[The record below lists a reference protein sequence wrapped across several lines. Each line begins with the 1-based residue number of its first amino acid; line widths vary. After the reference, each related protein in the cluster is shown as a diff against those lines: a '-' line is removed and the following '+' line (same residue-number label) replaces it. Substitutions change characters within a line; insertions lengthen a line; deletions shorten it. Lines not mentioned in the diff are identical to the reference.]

1 MVVDD
6 IQFLTV
12 LKGKR
17 IKLSLKTSSYFGV
30 VHRINPNKTLV
41 LADVSDGNGSKLPGT
56 RMFFGHEIVNVEFVK
71 ESNND
76 NGGNISVDGLGEQLK
91 VDKFQPYRKTIT
103 LDDDDNE
110 EYINFVVIDEFHE
123 KFGPAV
129 MHIKKQQV
137 IGVGA
142 EGVETFKNGR
152 LCWLQI
158 ATKHKVYLFD
168 VLLLGARA
176 FKNGL
181 SMILESKHILKVI
194 HDCRA
199 IAGSLMAQFGVKMT
213 NVFDTQVADV
223 MCFYSETG
231 GFLPDKVCTLQE
243 VVSLHLK
250 VPPSKLTSL
259 QMKSQITKEERE
271 IWYKRPCP
279 VPLLKVMVLSVIH
292 LQPLRLVLLD
302 NLMMDYMVLVDSY
315 LSNSLYEPAGLE
327 HLTVEDMSELPREL
341 RQLSEMRRERQE
353 WAAGLFPITEQGLLA
368 RFNPHPQQQ
377 PSQTSPAENDHSG
390 AEPESFDPGVVKLP
404 PPPEMDPLDNGQ
416 TTFPPSVT
424 RASSVD
430 DSAFS
435 NPPSQLPT
443 PTTTTESEVIKEMS
457 ASHPLSTDVDRG
469 CNEAPADMMGRG
481 KPFGKEQGSFSVLPS
496 IGRGFLLQ
504 LPPCQIPGEC
514 ARNVRAPG
522 GLGVFRTCNAEH
534 QDLEG
539 LSKGISLNVTFSW
552 D

>member
-1 MVVDD
+1 MDVEDVE
-6 IQFLTV
+6 FLNI

-41 LADVSDGNGSKLPGT
+41 LADVTDRNGSKIPGT
-56 RMFFGHEIVNVEFVK
+56 KLFCGHEIVNVEFVK
-71 ESNND
+71 ESNDDND
-76 NGGNISVDGLGEQLK
+76 GNINVDGLGEQLK
-91 VDKFQPYRKTIT
+91 VEKFQPYRKTIT

-142 EGVETFKNGR
+142 EGVETFKSGR

-158 ATKHKVYLFD
+158 ATKQKVYLFD
-168 VLLLGARA
+168 VLQLGTRA

-199 IAGSLMAQFGVKMT
+199 IAGSLISQFGVKMT
-213 NVFDTQVADV
+213 NVFDTQVHVADV

-250 VPPSKLTSL
+250 VPSSKLTSL
-259 QMKSQITKEERE
+259 QMKSQITEKERE
-271 IWYKRPCP
+271 IWFNRPCP
-279 VPLLKVMVLSVIH
+279 VALLKVLVLSVIH

-302 NLMMDYMVLVDSY
+302 SLMMDYMAVVDSY
-315 LSNSLYEPAGLE
+315 LSSTHYEPAALE
-327 HLTVEDMSELPREL
+327 PLTMEDLMELPREL
-341 RQLSEMRRERQE
+341 QQLSEMQRERRER
-353 WAAGLFPITEQGLLA
+353 AAGRFPVTEQGLLA

-377 PSQTSPAENDHSG
+377 PPQISPAENHHTST
-390 AEPESFDPGVVKLP
+390 ETESFEPAVVKP
-404 PPPEMDPLDNGQ
+404 PSSTEMEPLGNQ
-416 TTFPPSVT
+416 NTPIPLSVT
-424 RASSVD
+424 RVSPVD
-430 DSAFS
+430 DCASL
-435 NPPSQLPT
+435 NQPSQLPT
-443 PTTTTESEVIKEMS
+443 PAIGSDVIKEMT
-457 ASHPLSTDVDRG
+457 ASHPLSTDVARG
-469 CNEAPADMMGRG
+469 CKEAPVMGRG
-481 KPFGKEQGSFSVLPS
+481 KPFGKEQASFPALPS
-496 IGRGFLLQ
+496 IGRGFFLQ
-504 LPPCQIPGEC
+504 LPPPQIPGES
-514 ARNVRAPG
+514 ARNVSAPD
-522 GLGVFRTCNAEH
+522 GLGAVPTCGRKTPRNT
-534 QDLEG
+534 
-539 LSKGISLNVTFSW
+539 SLP
-552 D
+552 